1 LELGGEAILPLGTG
15 DELCGQEE
23 SFKNWAK
30 NVFKAACETFCIE
43 DTNMAGSATPLDTI
57 SAEWSPDKFRFVES
71 KDKLLPLCKST
82 SQHSRVTGIW
92 DSSLSSY
99 FLPSLLKNAFYNSL
113 HGQINLSTNISPP
126 IHLPTHRFRTSQILE
141 NFKIYSQIHKVF
153 LFIRSIW

>member
-1 LELGGEAILPLGTG
+1 MQPHKIIPHPYSSIIYSYRYSVFGLGSNAYPNFCAFARSLDKLLLELGGEAILPLGTG

-82 SQHSRVTGIW
+82 SQRSRVTGI
-92 DSSLSSY
+92 
-99 FLPSLLKNAFYNSL
+99 
-113 HGQINLSTNISPP
+113 
-126 IHLPTHRFRTSQILE
+126 
-141 NFKIYSQIHKVF
+141 
-153 LFIRSIW
+153 